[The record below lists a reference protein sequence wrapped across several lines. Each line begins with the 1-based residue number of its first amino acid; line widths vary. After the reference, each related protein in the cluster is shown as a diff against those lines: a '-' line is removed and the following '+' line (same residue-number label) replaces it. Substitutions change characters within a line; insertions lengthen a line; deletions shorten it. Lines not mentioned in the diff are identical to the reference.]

1 MNGWMDGRTDGLSP
15 GLPSSSSKVASAGTC
30 SLRAQ
35 DSGSH
40 EAGLTQIL
48 CALTACQVMQW
59 PGALAWQPRSFS
71 AQLASTEMLSTRPSA
86 SLWRHLPLFTCISRT
101 MTDGTR
107 AETTSSST
115 GEDITAPGL
124 ATETCK
130 RSLWAL
136 PALRAWET
144 PVPAS
149 LGYMLK
155 AHSDMRPGRAGRSPV
170 SQAAAQPRDSQPTAS
185 HQLGAALLQCVRLVQ
200 LLECRVQ
207 AGTWYKQVL
216 SQAANQGGSTMYS
229 TPPSPPEICWGP
241 GKSRAPPPN
250 SLCLPLLQP
259 ALSVSGLSWSWL
271 SVWVW
276 VWVLVL
282 FFPHLP
288 PPSPSPPSS
297 PFSTVPARPHCQHF
311 CFARL
316 CSLLAVFQ

>member
-71 AQLASTEMLSTRPSA
+71 VQLASTEMLSTRPFA

-144 PVPAS
+144 PVPAP

-207 AGTWYKQVL
+207 A
-216 SQAANQGGSTMYS
+216 ST
-229 TPPSPPEICWGP
+229 
-241 GKSRAPPPN
+241 
-250 SLCLPLLQP
+250 
-259 ALSVSGLSWSWL
+259 
-271 SVWVW
+271 
-276 VWVLVL
+276 
-282 FFPHLP
+282 
-288 PPSPSPPSS
+288 
-297 PFSTVPARPHCQHF
+297 
-311 CFARL
+311 
-316 CSLLAVFQ
+316 